1 MTNLPTNYHNFE
13 IQKENIRKFSNKIL
27 EPVELKAVDE
37 KFLWKFDHRVT
48 GTEFNAAI
56 EQIQEAFKK
65 NYEISKDIVR
75 EFKDVYNTFESLD
88 KDYIQ
93 GICASVATAKES
105 AKQALEASN
114 QANDS
119 FEEARSAQERI
130 EKTTNAL
137 RYTVEK
143 FQERFEQLDFKI
155 RQQDASIETLSTCIY
170 SELEQ
175 QKLLR
180 EKITSDLESYKAKI
194 AEQSRIVLELKE
206 KIENKDYSCIISIE
220 EIFKHNNRIELNTQD
235 YSKYVNG
242 VKLDIENC
250 KITEFDVTRR
260 NVKEETQKNNLTDE
274 TYRIYLDNKFIGLGI
289 VSENKL
295 KRDFIIQE

>member
-1 MTNLPTNYHNFE
+1 MEDCVMTNLPTNYHNFE

-143 FQERFEQLDFKI
+143 FQERFEQVDFKI
-155 RQQDASIETLSTCIY
+155 SQQDASIETLSTRIY

-194 AEQSRIVLELKE
+194 AEQSRSIQEVNGIINSYVEYYNSKFDEQRSFNIELSTKIDAYKE
-206 KIENKDYSCIISIE
+206 EYQAKFGEQNATIE
-220 EIFKHNNRIELNTQD
+220 ELNKKI
-235 YSKYVNG
+235 KYA
-242 VKLDIENC
+242 
-250 KITEFDVTRR
+250 
-260 NVKEETQKNNLTDE
+260 
-274 TYRIYLDNKFIGLGI
+274 YI
-289 VSENKL
+289 VSAVA
-295 KRDFIIQE
+295 IIAACANFFVK